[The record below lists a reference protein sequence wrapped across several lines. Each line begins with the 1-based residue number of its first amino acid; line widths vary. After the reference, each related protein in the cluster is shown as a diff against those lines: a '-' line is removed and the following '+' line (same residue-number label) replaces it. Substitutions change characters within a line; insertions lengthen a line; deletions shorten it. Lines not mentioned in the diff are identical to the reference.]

1 MSQVSRALS
10 SRDVPQEWGG
20 GKSWSPV
27 PIPWDWGCSSFQP
40 WAPLGARGLFQEF
53 RGWSSWGDQSQM
65 IKLGGSQPPVP
76 EHKTRGKKHRNPL
89 FSPREK
95 LSEHQIHE
103 DVESLSF
110 EIHGQGCCRGF
121 TGSTGRGLWGHWAGD
136 ALGFSCSSWICSD
149 SQGQGWQQ
157 TQQEILGRDV
167 AQLGSTGNFSRSR
180 RARWFPPNPGYS
192 TIPRVYCC

>member
-1 MSQVSRALS
+1 MGWRKELE
-10 SRDVPQEWGG
+10 P
-20 GKSWSPV
+20 
-27 PIPWDWGCSSFQP
+27 CSH
-40 WAPLGARGLFQEF
+40 PLGLGLLLLPALGSPWGSRPFPGVQGMEQLG
-53 RGWSSWGDQSQM
+53 RSEPDDKVGGITASS
-65 IKLGGSQPPVP
+65 P
-76 EHKTRGKKHRNPL
+76 EHKMRGKKHKNPL

-136 ALGFSCSSWICSD
+136 TLGFSCSSWICSD

-167 AQLGSTGNFSRSR
+167 AQLSSTGNFSRSR

-192 TIPRVYCC
+192 TIPLVYCC